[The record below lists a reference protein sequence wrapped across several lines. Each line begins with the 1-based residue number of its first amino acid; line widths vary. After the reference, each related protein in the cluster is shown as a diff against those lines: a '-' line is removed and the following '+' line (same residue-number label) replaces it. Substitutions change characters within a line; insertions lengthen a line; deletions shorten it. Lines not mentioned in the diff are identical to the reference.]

1 MRRFLLV
8 GLLLSGFHAPPA
20 VADAGAASATL
31 QAIMNDVRASNWAAA
46 TKLAAGERDRLVAKL
61 VTFYRLLDP
70 GQASTAEIAAFQRQ
84 NPDWP
89 EQDLLRRRWDE
100 ALAADPNDNAVRHDC
115 LRRVPTTPAA
125 SARCASAYAGKPG
138 GTAARFARRAWATG
152 FEQSDAAAAFLA
164 EFGPL
169 LNAESYWQRFQN
181 LAIAGDVNAAQA
193 ILSALPPSEIPVA
206 SAWIA
211 LARRAA
217 DASTIIAGLSMHQRR
232 APLLFLARVS
242 AAPDP
247 QSSLALW
254 LADGRAAA
262 ERAGRS
268 LRPLFWPRADALAR
282 ELLSTHDP
290 KGAYSL
296 ITAIPADGAIQDSE
310 RDFLTGFIALR
321 FLHEPKLAAPR
332 FAALTAGYRAVITRS
347 RGYYWLAQTESGK
360 LRKADLKLAAAFP
373 DTFYGQLAASAI
385 GITSTELGARIRNA
399 ARVPIQPVAVL
410 HFAER
415 QLPQAAFLLTKM
427 GAPRRA
433 RAFLFR
439 AAEIAPDIQDRAL
452 AALMARNLGQLST
465 EVMIARLAGID
476 GEMLIRLGW
485 PVPVNLF
492 PRNPTGSASR
502 RAVILS
508 IVRQESSFD
517 PDAVSNSGAVGLM
530 QLLPATARYVAQ
542 KQGLVFASD
551 GLRKPAENIALG
563 SDYFEALMQRFGYS
577 IPLAVAAYN
586 AGPRNVEAWLAT
598 NGDPRMPP
606 AAGGVDMVNWIEE
619 IPFQE
624 TRNYTERVI
633 EGIVIYRA
641 LLDQPAG
648 DPLRRWVTAR

>member
-1 MRRFLLV
+1 MMRRFLLL

-20 VADAGAASATL
+20 AADAGAAATTL
-31 QAIMNDVRASNWAAA
+31 QAIMNDVRANNWAVA
-46 TKLAAGERDRLVAKL
+46 TKLAASERDRLVSKL

-70 GQASTAEIAAFQRQ
+70 GQASPAEIAAFQRQ

-89 EQDLLRRRWDE
+89 EQDLLRRRWNE
-100 ALAADPNDNAVRHDC
+100 ALAADPNDHMVRHDC

-125 SARCASAYAGKPG
+125 NARCASAYAKKP

-152 FEQSDAAAAFLA
+152 FDQPDAAAVFLA

-181 LAIAGDVNAAQA
+181 FAIAGDVNAAQA
-193 ILSALPPSEIPVA
+193 ILSALPPPDVPVA

-217 DASTIIAGLSMHQRR
+217 DASTIIAGLSAHQRR
-232 APLLFLARVS
+232 APLLFLTRVS

-247 QSSLALW
+247 QSALTIW

-282 ELLSTHDP
+282 DLLATHDA
-290 KGAYSL
+290 KDAYSL
-296 ITAIPADGAIQDSE
+296 IAAIPADGPIQDSE
-310 RDFLTGFIALR
+310 RDFLAGFIALC
-321 FLHEPKLAAPR
+321 FLHEPKMAAPR
-332 FAALTAGYRAVITRS
+332 FAALTTSYRAVITRS
-347 RGYYWLAQTESGK
+347 RGYYWLAKTESGE
-360 LRKADLKLAAAFP
+360 LRKADLKRAAAFP

-385 GITSTELGARIRNA
+385 GITSAELGARIRNA

-415 QLPQAAFLLTKM
+415 QLPQAAFLLAKM

-465 EVMIARLAGID
+465 EVMIARLAGTD

-485 PVPVNLF
+485 PVPVKLF
-492 PRNPTGSASR
+492 PRNPTGSPSR
-502 RAVILS
+502 CAVILS

-517 PDAVSNSGAVGLM
+517 PDAVSDSGAVGLM
-530 QLLPATARYVAQ
+530 QLLPATARYVAH
-542 KQGLVFASD
+542 KQGLAFASD
-551 GLRKPAENIALG
+551 GLTKPAENITLG
-563 SDYFEALMQRFGYS
+563 SDYFRVLMQRFGYS

-586 AGPRNVEAWLAT
+586 AGPRNVETWLRA

-606 AAGGVDMVNWIEE
+606 NAGGVDMVNWVEE

-641 LLDQPAG
+641 LLGQRAV
-648 DPLRRWVTAR
+648 DPVSHWMTAR